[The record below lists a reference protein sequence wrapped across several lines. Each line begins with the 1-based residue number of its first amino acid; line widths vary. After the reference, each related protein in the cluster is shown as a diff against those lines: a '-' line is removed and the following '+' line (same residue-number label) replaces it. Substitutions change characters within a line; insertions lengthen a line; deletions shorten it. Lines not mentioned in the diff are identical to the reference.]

1 MTEFV
6 TILSPRRRLTERKE
20 RKIEGLGTDVHTPYF
35 PATGVRRSGGGCERR
50 AVGEEGRRAC
60 TDFVSKLGTRPS
72 TLVNN
77 QTFASQNEL
86 YQGFSNSFERPH
98 VLVATARSVSAS
110 GPVYS
115 TEEKLAQRPW
125 RIIQVLSGGRP
136 DVDL

>member
-1 MTEFV
+1 MTEFA
-6 TILSPRRRLTERKE
+6 TILSPGAVLAERKE

-50 AVGEEGRRAC
+50 ARGVGEEGRRAC
-60 TDFVSKLGTRPS
+60 TDFVSKLGSTRP

-86 YQGFSNSFERPH
+86 YQGFSNSFER
-98 VLVATARSVSAS
+98 LVATARSVSAS

-125 RIIQVLSGGRP
+125 RIIQVLSGGRL